1 MSRDSNNRV
10 DEPVSNVETVAHN
23 IATSVGADENT
34 NSAARP
40 APKKKG
46 ESKRDRIVRLAAE
59 LFLERGYDGVSI
71 NDVIEV
77 TGGSK
82 GTIYSYFGSREGLFE
97 AVIAKMTRDVTI
109 QIDIGVTGSIEEQ
122 LTRIGRS
129 FSHSVLT
136 PQVLKFHRLVMYV
149 GRTFPEA
156 GRLFYDTG
164 PRSACGKI
172 ATWIK
177 KQQDAGALRAEEDP
191 FRLAILFHD
200 MLIGESIM
208 LWNTCS
214 ADEEERVRRI
224 DPTVDTAV
232 RMFLRGFAN

>member
-1 MSRDSNNRV
+1 MSIAETITGELAPD
-10 DEPVSNVETVAHN
+10 VEEDTEALL
-23 IATSVGADENT
+23 ATK
-34 NSAARP
+34 P
-40 APKKKG
+40 APKKRG
-46 ESKRDRIVRLAAE
+46 ESKRDRIVRLAGE

-97 AVIAKMTRDVTI
+97 AVIAKMTKDVTV
-109 QIDIGVTGSIEEQ
+109 QIDIGVTGSLEDQ
-122 LTRIGRS
+122 LTSIGRS
-129 FSHSVLT
+129 FSASVLT

-164 PRSACGKI
+164 PRSACGII

-177 KQQDAGALRAEEDP
+177 KRQESGDLKADEDP

-214 ADEEERVRRI
+214 ADEDERIRRI
-224 DPTVDTAV
+224 DQTVDTAV
-232 RMFLRGFAN
+232 RLFLRGLAA